1 MLSMMCTA
9 AVYTSSHLVISGSD
23 CFWVLTRQSVYVP
36 SSSFLPE
43 ISFFWIFS
51 YNTFFPSNFDLITY
65 IILYVFTHFCFI
77 YNHFQVMW
85 WAQRT
90 KDCTLCFICF
100 AFTWLTKASHDLKML
115 LFQYSFPFLYQI
127 RRGEHI
133 LFCIPVEFIKDWNE
147 FCLYFPCWIPAP
159 LMVIA
164 ILFLF
169 LKWSVSLCERVICI
183 FSVGSGCDDEGYI
196 IFPTRT
202 TSHLYS
208 LSKRCDIERYTSSA
222 WFLWWHVNLWG

>member
-1 MLSMMCTA
+1 M
-9 AVYTSSHLVISGSD
+9 
-23 CFWVLTRQSVYVP
+23 
-36 SSSFLPE
+36 
-43 ISFFWIFS
+43 
-51 YNTFFPSNFDLITY
+51 ITY
-65 IILYVFTHFCFI
+65 IILYLFTHFVS
-77 YNHFQVMW
+77 YNKLQVMW
-85 WAQRT
+85 WAEIKVLHTQL
-90 KDCTLCFICF
+90 CMLCF
-100 AFTWLTKASHDLKML
+100 KASHDPKML

-127 RRGEHI
+127 RGGEHI

-159 LMVIA
+159 LTVIA